1 MFFKENL
8 KLKNDIE
15 NFNLI
20 KLEFESKINR
30 HVAMKEQNSIL
41 NEKSN
46 KAQDLEQL
54 NLIKKTELLELEKT
68 RVQGRIT

>member
-30 HVAMKEQNSIL
+30 LVAMKEQNSIL